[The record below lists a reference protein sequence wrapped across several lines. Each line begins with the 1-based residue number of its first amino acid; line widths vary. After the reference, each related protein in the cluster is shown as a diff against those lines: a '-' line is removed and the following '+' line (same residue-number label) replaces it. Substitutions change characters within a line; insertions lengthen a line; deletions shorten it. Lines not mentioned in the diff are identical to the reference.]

1 MKRLATSLLLVLAVL
16 MSLLG
21 VAAFVYLFAPIFNI
35 YWFILAPIILA
46 LYQLPAV
53 FVFLLWKKRARA
65 ENGTPGRGREARDGE
80 KNAPDGI

>member
-1 MKRLATSLLLVLAVL
+1 MRRGAPPLLLVLAVL
-16 MSLLG
+16 LSLLG
-21 VAAFVYLFAPIFNI
+21 VGAFIYLFAPIFNI

-53 FVFLLWKKRARA
+53 YMFLLWKRRARNA
-65 ENGTPGRGREARDGE
+65 GERSERIKKE

>member
-1 MKRLATSLLLVLAVL
+1 MKRACGHPLFWLAVL
-16 MSLLG
+16 LSLSG
-21 VAAFVYLFAPIFNI
+21 VGAFVLLFAPIFNI

-53 FVFLLWKKRARA
+53 YVFLLWKRRTGRPDGPPGEA
-65 ENGTPGRGREARDGE
+65 EKKDG

>member
-1 MKRLATSLLLVLAVL
+1 MKRLATALLLVLAVL
-16 MSLLG
+16 LSLLG
-21 VAAFVYLFAPIFNI
+21 VAAFAYLFAPIFNI

-53 FVFLLWKKRARA
+53 YVFLLWKRRARA
-65 ENGTPGRGREARDGE
+65 ENGPPGRGPEARDEE